1 MEKERYVVAESKVVS
16 YGFIQ
21 GEVVNVGDAPFKN
34 VVKAAVTQARLA
46 EPIKVL
52 QQDQG
57 WYEIEMSDTYKGWV
71 SPAEVVLTDKAFWD
85 DYQNSDMV
93 LITAHFSYV
102 YSQGDLTPVG
112 KDAKSIIR
120 GATLGTMLKLVS
132 REINSYRVMLPDGTE
147 GFVAMDQ
154 GIIIPGFNKISRRPV
169 EDMIGLA
176 KEFLGLPYYW
186 AGTTPYGYDC
196 SGFMQTIYK
205 MNGVHLLRD
214 ADQQYEMGEPIDDRQ
229 TLMMGDM
236 VFFSTYKEG
245 PSHVG
250 IYIGSGEYIH
260 SGGKGIAINSFNTE
274 DENYSE
280 ALDQKYLGARR
291 LTL

>member
-1 MEKERYVVAESKVVS
+1 MIESNIKA

-21 GEVVNVGDAPFKN
+21 SEVVNVGEAPFKN

-52 QQDQG
+52 QQDRG
-57 WYEIEMSDTYKGWV
+57 WYEVEMSDTYKGWV
-71 SPAEVVLTDKAFWD
+71 SPSEVVLTDKESWD
-85 DYQNSDMV
+85 DYQNSEMV
-93 LITAHFSYV
+93 LVTAHFTYI
-102 YSQGDLTPVG
+102 YSQGDLTPID
-112 KDAKSIIR
+112 KDAKSILK

-132 REINSYRVMLPDGTE
+132 RANNCYKVVLPDGKE
-147 GFVAMDQ
+147 GCVAMDQ
-154 GIIIPGFNKISRRPV
+154 GIVIPGFNKISRRSV

-205 MNGVHLLRD
+205 MNGIHLLRD
-214 ADQQYEMGEPIDDRQ
+214 ADQQYEMGEAILDRNDL
-229 TLMMGDM
+229 TMGDM

-250 IYIGSGEYIH
+250 IYIANGEYIH
-260 SGGKGIAINSFNTE
+260 SGGKGIAINSFNKE

-280 ALDQKYLGARR
+280 PLDQKYLGARR
-291 LTL
+291 LAL